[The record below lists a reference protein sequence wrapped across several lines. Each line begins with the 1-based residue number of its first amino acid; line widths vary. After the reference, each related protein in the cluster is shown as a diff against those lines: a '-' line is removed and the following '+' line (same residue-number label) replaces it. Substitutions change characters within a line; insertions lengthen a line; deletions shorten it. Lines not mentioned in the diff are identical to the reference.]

1 MTAVVHLA
9 EQARQIAGSLGRD
22 VVEVNAMADAMCDGE
37 QKGSE
42 GNDLVEADVRI
53 KWNVVVNDGLPQE
66 GDEVTRHREQQDRI
80 CEHHA

>member
-9 EQARQIAGSLGRD
+9 EQARQIVGSLGRD

-53 KWNVVVNDGLPQE
+53 EWNIVVDDGLPQE